1 MKRNGRCPTITTVLV
16 KNLAERERERE
27 SLLMYIDLIQ
37 ARAQYAHIRLRE
49 LRFMTYFYSSNL
61 VRLRFIVVDLI
72 NSTGTLNS
80 FSLVMCATQK
90 FNCDRLT
97 KNTHEMKQ

>member
-16 KNLAERERERE
+16 KNLAERERERV
-27 SLLMYIDLIQ
+27 LMYIDLIQ

-80 FSLVMCATQK
+80 FSLVMCATQIQ
-90 FNCDRLT
+90 L
-97 KNTHEMKQ
+97 